1 MLMLIVDN
9 SELERTFIFLLFNSV
24 FSLPI
29 RNSDNRIASVSRLE
43 TTTKKSFICPWYCYP
58 AIIFSILIGLILITI
73 CISACDYRYLKKDQE
88 LKAIQ
93 QKTVSLENKDD
104 EEKSISEKVSQKSED
119 DDDDSITSTDSEKV

>member
-1 MLMLIVDN
+1 MLRVN
-9 SELERTFIFLLFNSV
+9 KSEHEITFIFLLFKYV

-29 RNSDNRIASVSRLE
+29 QNSDNRISSVSRSE

-58 AIIFSILIGLILITI
+58 AIIFSILIGLILLTI

-88 LKAIQ
+88 LKVIQ

>member
-1 MLMLIVDN
+1 MLIVN
-9 SELERTFIFLLFNSV
+9 KSELERNFIFLIFKSI

-29 RNSDNRIASVSRLE
+29 RNSDNRIPSVSRLE
-43 TTTKKSFICPWYCYP
+43 TTSKKSFICPWYCYP
-58 AIIFSILIGLILITI
+58 AIIFSILIGLIVITI

-88 LKAIQ
+88 LKVIQ

-119 DDDDSITSTDSEKV
+119 DDNVSITSTDSEKV

>member
-1 MLMLIVDN
+1 MLIVN
-9 SELERTFIFLLFNSV
+9 KSEHERTFIFLLFKYV

-29 RNSDNRIASVSRLE
+29 RYSDNRIPSVSRLE

-58 AIIFSILIGLILITI
+58 AIIFSILIGLIVITI

-88 LKAIQ
+88 LKVIQ

-119 DDDDSITSTDSEKV
+119 ADDDSITSTDSEKV

>member
-1 MLMLIVDN
+1 MLIVNN
-9 SELERTFIFLLFNSV
+9 SELERTFIFILFKYV

-29 RNSDNRIASVSRLE
+29 RNSDNRIALVSRLE

-88 LKAIQ
+88 LNAIQ
-93 QKTVSLENKDD
+93 QKTVSLDNRDV